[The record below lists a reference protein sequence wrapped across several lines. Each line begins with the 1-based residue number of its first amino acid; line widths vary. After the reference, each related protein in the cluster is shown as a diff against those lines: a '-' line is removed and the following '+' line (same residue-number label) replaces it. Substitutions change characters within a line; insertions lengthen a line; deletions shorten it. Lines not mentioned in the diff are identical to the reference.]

1 MGRRL
6 GLRIAILIAVVAIGA
21 TGAVVVLPRFL
32 RKPAPESPQPAQ
44 PKTELVAGAKNVL
57 LLPND
62 VAQVMGL
69 QTSKIEPA
77 ATPAPLQLDGWL
89 ILDPSRL
96 VHVRT
101 RFAGEVVEIGTT
113 EGISDE
119 QSTKPVRCIRP
130 LRFGDKVKQGDL
142 MAVVWSKELGEK
154 KSELV
159 DALSKLHLHQ
169 DTAARLEELYRKGA
183 IPERSVREAEQDVD
197 ADEIAV
203 AKVKRTLTTWRL
215 TDADIAQIE
224 AEAQTIRNSD
234 GKSDAALR
242 AKWARVEVKAAS
254 DGVIVER
261 NVAVGVN
268 VDTQLDLFKVADLK
282 RLEVMA
288 HIYEEDLPLIEN
300 RTPDQRQWNINVRSD
315 PEAQALAGRFDQ
327 IGPIIDSSQHTAL
340 VMGWVDNSELRL
352 RIGQFITATIE
363 LPAPADA
370 VTVPLNA
377 LVDQGGKY
385 RIFVKKDPNRPE
397 YTAKEVTPLGHCP
410 NDQVYLSTRAPSID
424 GHAKG
429 LADYLRPGEII
440 VTSGALEMASALDDL
455 VGTGAT
461 ASTSDQASK

>member
-1 MGRRL
+1 MSRRL
-6 GLRIAILIAVVAIGA
+6 GLRIVVLTALIAVGA
-21 TGAVVVLPRFL
+21 AGAVVAVPRL
-32 RKPAPESPQPAQ
+32 MQKPAPETPQVAG
-44 PKTELVAGAKNVL
+44 PKTELAPGSKNVL
-57 LLPND
+57 MLPES
-62 VAQVMGL
+62 VARVMGL
-69 QTSKIEPA
+69 QTA
-77 ATPAPLQLDGWL
+77 AVELATAPTPLQLDGWL

-113 EGISDE
+113 EGVSDE
-119 QSTKPVRCIRP
+119 QSTSPVRCIRA

-159 DALSKLHLHQ
+159 DALSKLQLHQ
-169 DTAARLEELYRKGA
+169 DTAARLEDLYRKGA

-203 AKVKRTLTTWRL
+203 ARVKRTLTTWRL

-224 AEAQTIRNSD
+224 KEAKTIRESE
-234 GKSDAALR
+234 GKSDASIR
-242 AKWARVEVKAAS
+242 AKWARVEVRAAS

-288 HIYEEDLPLIEN
+288 HIYEEDLNLIEN
-300 RTPDQRQWNINVRSD
+300 RPPEQRQWSIHVRSD
-315 PEAQALAGRFDQ
+315 PEAQSLAGRFDQ

-340 VMGWVDNSELRL
+340 VMGWVDNSEYRL
-352 RIGQFITATIE
+352 RIGQFITATID
-363 LPAPADA
+363 LPAPKDA
-370 VTVPLNA
+370 VTVPLKA

-385 RIFVKKDPNRPE
+385 RVFVQTDPNKPE
-397 YTAKEVTPLGHCP
+397 YTSKEVTPLGHCP
-410 NDQVYLSTRAPSID
+410 NEQVYLSTHAPSA
-424 GHAKG
+424 GVHAKG
-429 LADYLRPGEII
+429 AGDYLKPGDIV
-440 VTSGALEMASALDDL
+440 VTSGALEMAAAMDEL
-455 VGTGAT
+455 VGSSGAI
-461 ASTSDQASK
+461 AQADK